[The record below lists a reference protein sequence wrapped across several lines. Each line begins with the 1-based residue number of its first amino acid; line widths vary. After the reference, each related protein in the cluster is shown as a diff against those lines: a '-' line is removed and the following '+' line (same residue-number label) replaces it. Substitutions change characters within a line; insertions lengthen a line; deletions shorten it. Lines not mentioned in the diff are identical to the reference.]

1 MKPGPAKTRS
11 FYSTSFKLG
20 VVRRVATGELTKE
33 QARREY
39 GIASNSVI
47 LEWMRKFGYCSDPH
61 TQPLMAK
68 TTDKMDPD
76 ELKKK
81 VLQLEKQLQNE
92 RIRSELY
99 QTMIDVAERE
109 LGISIRKKSDTNP
122 SD

>member
-1 MKPGPAKTRS
+1 MKSTPAPNRS

-20 VVRRVATGELTKE
+20 VVRRVAMGELTKE
-33 QARREY
+33 QARLEY
-39 GIASNSVI
+39 GIPSNSAIV
-47 LEWMRKFGYCSDPH
+47 EWMRKFGYCSDPH
-61 TQPLMAK
+61 KQPLMAK
-68 TTDKMDPD
+68 TIDNMDAK

-92 RIRSELY
+92 RIRSQLY

-109 LGISIRKKSDTNP
+109 LGIAIRKTSDTNP

>member
-1 MKPGPAKTRS
+1 MEPTPTKKPT

-39 GIASNSVI
+39 GIASKSAV
-47 LEWMRKFGYCSDPH
+47 LQWMRKFGYCSDP
-61 TQPLMAK
+61 QSQSLMAPSY
-68 TTDKMDPD
+68 DKMDPK